1 MNRLPPP
8 FLCAKTITSVSN
20 LSHFVGMRL
29 NNPANVAR
37 SHSTIH
43 PGKGGGGE
51 ERCPR
56 NEVLDLL
63 STESLLKC
71 TLKKEKKI
79 EGFNPGLGLVDSPS
93 LSIFSGTKYRFLF
106 TLMGT
111 CGGRKSPLFHPRT
124 PWLGACIQH
133 LEMIIALHAQR
144 MDVDGSPE
152 SAKEIFPS
160 PTQTLNTIDP
170 DS

>member
-1 MNRLPPP
+1 MGVDPTVPSIL
-8 FLCAKTITSVSN
+8 
-20 LSHFVGMRL
+20 
-29 NNPANVAR
+29 
-37 SHSTIH
+37 
-43 PGKGGGGE
+43 GKGKAEVGGG
-51 ERCPR
+51 RYPR

-63 STESLLKC
+63 STKSLLKGIR
-71 TLKKEKKI
+71 KKEKKI
-79 EGFNPGLGLVDSPS
+79 EGFNPGFGLVGSPS

-144 MDVDGSPE
+144 MDGWKPRFGKRDFSITDWDTEYYWSRFVTEEFFCGE
-152 SAKEIFPS
+152 SKAPVFHPS
-160 PTQTLNTIDP
+160 D
-170 DS
+170 